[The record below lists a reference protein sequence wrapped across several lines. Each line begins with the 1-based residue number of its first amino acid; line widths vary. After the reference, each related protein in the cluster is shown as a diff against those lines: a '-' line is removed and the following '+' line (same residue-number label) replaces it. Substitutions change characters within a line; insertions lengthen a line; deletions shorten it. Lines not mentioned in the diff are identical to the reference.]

1 MEGIN
6 HPGLG
11 KIRGFG
17 GVLVV
22 VGLAMLCG
30 PVIATAQTPKIVP
43 VPPDRNPDLN
53 VQENVNVTGTRAPFA
68 GTPTWVDPITGQTPG
83 VNRIYNNGQLARQEN
98 EPSCGINPLNKLNIL
113 CSFNWYGFA
122 DRREQGDAWIGF
134 SESLDGRTFTRRP
147 LTGYNAHKNPIGKE
161 FAADPTMLVFPGGAM
176 VTFIAGDRSGNSVMV
191 DHDNDPSTPP
201 QLEITRDWPNF
212 RVVVS
217 FADFGGSG
225 ENIRTWSTYSDDF
238 GVTWSNKRQ
247 ISNTSGLDQGLSIE
261 DKGDDLLYVFR
272 RFDSGENRAS
282 IMGALSGDRGE
293 RIGKVFEITDIC
305 DFDMITSPSDEN
317 PNRAS
322 VRSNAFPWLSATDTH
337 FVLAYVERPRDGA
350 DGLSGSCL
358 NGYVDNA
365 PGDTELFDGVAGT
378 RVVVRTSTDGKN
390 WSAPK
395 PVMPFNTNRKPWVDE
410 PDPNTALP
418 PVHFNFMPT
427 LDCARGSCNVI
438 YYSTLTESQ
447 TYEKLANDPAK
458 PWEKTGFVE
467 DFSVGNS
474 KYYRRFLDIFSTKIK
489 ILHGTGNDPGTPI
502 LSP

>member
-6 HPGLG
+6 HSGLG

-17 GVLVV
+17 NALVVIFVAVLVGSGV
-22 VGLAMLCG
+22 
-30 PVIATAQTPKIVP
+30 ATAQVVP
-43 VPPDRNPDLN
+43 VPPDLNDDLY
-53 VQENVNVTGTRAPFA
+53 VQENFNVTGTRAPYRDSN
-68 GTPTWVDPITGQTPG
+68 GDL
-83 VNRIYNNGQLARQEN
+83 IYNNGQLARQEN
-98 EPSCGINPLNKLNIL
+98 EPSCGINPLNPLNRM
-113 CSFNWYGFA
+113 CAFNWYGFS
-122 DRREQGDAWIGF
+122 DRPEHGDAWIGF
-134 SESLDGRTFTRRP
+134 SESMDGRTFKRRP
-147 LTGYNAHKNPIGKE
+147 LTGYNKHKNPIGKE

-176 VTFIAGDRSGNSVMV
+176 VTFIAGDRAGNSVMV
-191 DHDNDPSTPP
+191 VQRMMEVNREYGFRHVSEERLITIESLGGVHFIDKPDAQISIDPSGGFSDVTMTLEEPVDDDNDPSTPP
-201 QLEITRDWPNF
+201 VTEVVRQWPNF
-212 RVVVS
+212 RIVVS

-261 DKGDDLLYVFR
+261 NKGNDLLYVFR

-282 IMGALSGDRGE
+282 IMGALSRDRGE

-305 DFDMITSPSDEN
+305 DFDMVTSPSDEN

-322 VRSNAFPWLSATDTH
+322 ARSNAFPWLSATDTH

-438 YYSTLTESQ
+438 YYSTVL
-447 TYEKLANDPAK
+447 
-458 PWEKTGFVE
+458 
-467 DFSVGNS
+467 
-474 KYYRRFLDIFSTKIK
+474 
-489 ILHGTGNDPGTPI
+489 
-502 LSP
+502 